1 MNSRWLAAL
10 TITAGLVAFAA
21 DRPKAAELTSFGGNW
36 AGSGT
41 ITIQNGSRERIR
53 CRSNNKSG
61 GNSLSL
67 SLRCASDSYKFEL
80 SSDLTSEGSNISGSW
95 NENVRGVVGQVSGK
109 ISGNRIQATA
119 SAVGFSATISIT
131 ASGSSLSV
139 SIKSPGSEISDVSV
153 SMARGGG
160 GRA

>member
-10 TITAGLVAFAA
+10 TITAGLVGFAA
-21 DRPKAAELTSFGGNW
+21 DRPEAAELTGFGGSW
-36 AGSGT
+36 SGGGT
-41 ITIQNGSRERIR
+41 ITVQNGSRERIR

-80 SSDLTSEGSNISGSW
+80 ASDLTSEGNNISGSW
-95 NENVRGVVGQVSGK
+95 NENVRGVVGQLNGK
-109 ISGNRIQATA
+109 ISGGRIQATA

-131 ASGSSLSV
+131 ASGTSLSV
-139 SIKSPGSEISDVSV
+139 SIRSPGSEISDVSV

-160 GRA
+160 RA